1 MLPRKAFIGYHNDD
15 DDNID
20 VLPMIT
26 KAYVIHLSPR
36 ERLMEK
42 GELKSVLKAL
52 AKVYSVIIINDP
64 AIVIA
69 HALYHHPYALYI

>member
-1 MLPRKAFIGYHNDD
+1 
-15 DDNID
+15 
-20 VLPMIT
+20 MIT

-52 AKVYSVIIINDP
+52 AKVHIVIIVINDP

-69 HALYHHPYALYI
+69 IDHALYHHPYALYI

>member
-1 MLPRKAFIGYHNDD
+1 
-15 DDNID
+15 
-20 VLPMIT
+20 MIT

-52 AKVYSVIIINDP
+52 AKVHIVIIIIINDP

-69 HALYHHPYALYI
+69 IDHALYHHPYALYI

>member
-1 MLPRKAFIGYHNDD
+1 
-15 DDNID
+15 
-20 VLPMIT
+20 MIT

-52 AKVYSVIIINDP
+52 AKVYIIIIINDP

-69 HALYHHPYALYI
+69 IAHALYHHPHALYI

>member
-1 MLPRKAFIGYHNDD
+1 
-15 DDNID
+15 
-20 VLPMIT
+20 MIT

-52 AKVYSVIIINDP
+52 AKVYSVIIINDL

-69 HALYHHPYALYI
+69 IDHALYHHPYALYI

>member
-1 MLPRKAFIGYHNDD
+1 
-15 DDNID
+15 
-20 VLPMIT
+20 MIT

-52 AKVYSVIIINDP
+52 AKVYIIIINDP

>member
-1 MLPRKAFIGYHNDD
+1 
-15 DDNID
+15 
-20 VLPMIT
+20 MIT

-52 AKVYSVIIINDP
+52 AKVFIVIIINIINDP

-69 HALYHHPYALYI
+69 IAHALYHHPYELYI